1 MQSVCLLQNLTLA
14 GLDRDWVV
22 TSTNKDNQGLEF
34 VSSFEHRQYP
44 IYGIQFHPEK
54 NAYEWKETK
63 NNPHTAN
70 AIVVAQYFAN
80 FFINEGNFQF

>member
-1 MQSVCLLQNLTLA
+1 MTLY

-44 IYGIQFHPEK
+44 IYGVQFHPER
-54 NAYEWKETK
+54 NAYEWKVSK
-63 NNPHTAN
+63 INPHSAN
-70 AIVVAQYFAN
+70 AIAVGQYFAN
-80 FFINEGNFQF
+80 FLISEGNFQL